1 MCERE
6 RESERERVERECVR
20 VREWLIGDS
29 SSDESDTG
37 SIEVDFDCRVERLEL
52 RVD

>member
-1 MCERE
+1 VCA
-6 RESERERVERECVR
+6 SERVAS
-20 VREWLIGDS
+20 IGDS